1 MTKSVGPADVSV
13 GIDVS
18 KASLDVAVWETDIA
32 WHFANDIEGIQTLIG
47 RLKDLSPDV
56 VVVEASGGYEAL
68 IAAELTTAGLPV
80 AMTNPRRVRNFARST
95 GQLAKTDKLDARVLA
110 RFGHAVRPEVRPLR
124 SDEEVCLKAL
134 VTRRRQ
140 VIRMLTGE
148 KNRQT
153 ISHSSIQD
161 GIRRHIECLEGELQ
175 SLEEAIEQRI
185 RQSPTWSHKQ
195 ELLCSVPGV
204 GPVTSATIVAELPEL
219 GTINRQEIAS
229 LVGVAPVNHDSGKLR
244 GKRRICA
251 GRGAV
256 RRTLY
261 MATLVAVRCNPVM
274 RAHYEGLLRRGKE
287 KKVALTACMRK
298 LLVIL
303 NAMIRTNQPWRPA
316 AIST

>member
-1 MTKSVGPADVSV
+1 MTNSVSPSDVSV

-18 KASLDVAVWETDIA
+18 KASLDVAAWETDIA
-32 WHFANDIEGIQTLIG
+32 WQLANDVEGARALIS
-47 RLKDLSPDV
+47 RLKDLSPAV

-68 IAAELTTAGLPV
+68 VVAELIAAGLPV
-80 AMTNPRRVRNFARST
+80 ALTNPRRVRDFARST

-110 RFGHAVRPEVRPLR
+110 RFGYAVRPEVRPLR
-124 SDEEVCLKAL
+124 SDEETRLKAL

-140 VIRMLTGE
+140 VIRMLIAE
-148 KNRQT
+148 KNRKA
-153 ISHSSIQD
+153 ISHSSVQDWIQQ
-161 GIRRHIECLEGELQ
+161 HIDCLEGELQ
-175 SLEEAIEQRI
+175 SLEEAIEQHI

-204 GPVTSATIVAELPEL
+204 GAVTSATVVAELPEL
-219 GTINRQEIAS
+219 GAVNRQQIAA

-251 GRGAV
+251 GRGSV

-261 MATLVAVRCNPVM
+261 MATLVAVRYNPVM
-274 RAHYEGLLRRGKE
+274 RAHYESLLQRGKE
-287 KKVALTACMRK
+287 KKVALTACTRK

-303 NAMIRTNQPWRPA
+303 NAMIRDDQPWRLGVV
-316 AIST
+316 ST